1 MNDFRKIFY
10 QLLKKKEKIL
20 DASRSSE
27 FSEFSIFGGVFPFN
41 SALYLDSYCNKVFVK

>member
-1 MNDFRKIFY
+1 MI
-10 QLLKKKEKIL
+10 LKNFLSVIEKKEKIL